1 MELGFFWVPPHA
13 GVNGSKVADG
23 AANAN
28 TALKREV
35 DVEITAG
42 VQESNYWKNITSRVV
57 GALGKQNKLGYYFS
71 IHKSVKREQSCLGT
85 G

>member
-1 MELGFFWVPPHA
+1 MEVGFFWVPRHA

-23 AANAN
+23 VANR
-28 TALKREV
+28 ALKRKV

-71 IHKSVKREQSCLGT
+71 IHKSVKRGQSCLGT